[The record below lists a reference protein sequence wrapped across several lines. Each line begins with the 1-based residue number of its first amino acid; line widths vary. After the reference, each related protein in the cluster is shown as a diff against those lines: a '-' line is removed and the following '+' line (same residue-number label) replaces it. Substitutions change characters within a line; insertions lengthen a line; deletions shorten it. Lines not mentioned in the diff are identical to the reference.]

1 MIIFVVVNEKRLQMP
16 SGIEKLVLRQNI
28 DFMHS
33 RSQYSQ
39 EYFQFVRKLVG
50 CNVFPVT
57 STFGALKEG
66 KWVRIYRIIFWNSF

>member
-1 MIIFVVVNEKRLQMP
+1 MP

-33 RSQYSQ
+33 RSQYSP

-50 CNVFPVT
+50 CNVFLVA
-57 STFGALKEG
+57 STFTALKEG
-66 KWVRIYRIIFWNSF
+66 KWVR